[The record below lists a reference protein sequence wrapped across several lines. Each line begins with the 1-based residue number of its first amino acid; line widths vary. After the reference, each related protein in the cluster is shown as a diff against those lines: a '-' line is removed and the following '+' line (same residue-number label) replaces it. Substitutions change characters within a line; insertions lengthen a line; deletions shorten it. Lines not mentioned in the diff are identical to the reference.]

1 MKPAEKPRPNIP
13 IVRENLFYLNR
24 ENATV
29 IVGDKVFKIRQ
40 IPIGRKSFFI
50 HKLMVIGHTLAIL
63 FNDEPFLLERD
74 PLKLNEKLI
83 LKYASHETMLRA
95 CYELL
100 KETGWHRKFYYE
112 MFRLTKNDNII
123 TAILKQPI
131 KLIFFILNK
140 IHEKFVF
147 NMSFRYMKNTIYEQE
162 LLAIWYGVYLINVEG
177 PKKKIYEMTR
187 DMEKYFQVTLLSMHK
202 LYPGYKGQG
211 STKKLISQTGADGF
225 MELVDTKKSTSP
237 SDSTF

>member
-1 MKPAEKPRPNIP
+1 MQPVEKAAPNIP
-13 IVRENLFYLNR
+13 IKRENQFYLNR
-24 ENATV
+24 ENATI
-29 IVGDKVFKIRQ
+29 IVGEKIFKIRQ
-40 IPIGRKSFFI
+40 IPIGRKNFFI
-50 HKLMVIGHTLAIL
+50 HKLMIIGHTLAIL

-74 PLKLNEKLI
+74 PLRLNEKLI
-83 LKYASHETMLRA
+83 LKYASHQTMLRA

-123 TAILKQPI
+123 SAILKQPLKFLFWI
-131 KLIFFILNK
+131 ANK
-140 IHEKFVF
+140 VHEKFVF
-147 NMSFRYMKNTIYEQE
+147 NMSFRYMKNNIVEQE

-177 PKKKIYEMTR
+177 PKKKIFEITR
-187 DMEKYFQVTLLSMHK
+187 DMETYFQVTLLSMHK

-211 STKKLISQTGADGF
+211 STGRWKSQTGKDGY

-237 SDSTF
+237 SDSSF